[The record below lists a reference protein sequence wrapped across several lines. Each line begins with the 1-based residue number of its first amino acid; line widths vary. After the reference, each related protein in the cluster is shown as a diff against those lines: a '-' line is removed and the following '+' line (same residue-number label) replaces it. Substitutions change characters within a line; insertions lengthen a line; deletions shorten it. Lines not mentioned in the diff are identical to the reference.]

1 MLSALIAATDPVATL
16 SVFAK
21 LKVHPVLNSFTFGES
36 ILNDAVAI
44 VIFRSFMQLYH
55 EAAVNFIFLS
65 FFWLLIIKM

>member
-1 MLSALIAATDPVATL
+1 
-16 SVFAK
+16 
-21 LKVHPVLNSFTFGES
+21 LNSFTFGES